1 MMRAAPCC
9 LLGFVAA
16 LSACSA
22 PGGPYPSLQPR
33 AAEAIDP
40 RVPVEKP
47 MNDRPVTPA
56 LASHLAEL
64 VARARSGDS
73 EFETAADRAEQLSAS
88 AGAPQSENWVVAQEA
103 LTVTVAARA
112 PVGSDLADIDETGAI
127 ALQTHGGIAPSDLAA
142 IKSAAAEV
150 GQIDQREA
158 ARVKAI
164 QDRLHL

>member
-1 MMRAAPCC
+1 MRALPCF
-9 LLGFVAA
+9 LLAFVMV

-22 PGGPYPSLQPR
+22 SGGPYPSLQPR
-33 AAEAIDP
+33 AAEDIDP

-47 MNDRPVTPA
+47 VNDRPVTAA

-64 VARARSGDS
+64 VAHARSGDLD
-73 EFETAADRAEQLSAS
+73 FETAAEQADRLSVS
-88 AGAPQSENWVVAQEA
+88 AGAPQSENWIAAQEA

-112 PVGSDLADIDETGAI
+112 TVGSALADIDETGAI
-127 ALQTHGGIAPSDLAA
+127 ALQTQGGLAPSDLAA

-150 GQIDQREA
+150 RRIDQREA

-164 QDRLHL
+164 QVRLHL